1 MKKIFTTFILVA
13 ILIACQRKTN
23 TATTEPSPSTVDGTP
38 ASSTPICIQQK
49 IDSLKQLPVSNP
61 PSQVD
66 EYDYNGEK
74 VYGFSLGC
82 CDMFYAVYNG
92 NCNYICSPSGG
103 FTGRG
108 DGLCKDFNEKA
119 KLVRIV
125 WKDERK
131 K

>member
-1 MKKIFTTFILVA
+1 MAIFID
-13 ILIACQRKTN
+13 CQRKTN
-23 TATTEPSPSTVDGTP
+23 TATTQPSYPIAEETAV
-38 ASSTPICIQQK
+38 SSIPICIQQK

-82 CDMFYAVYNG
+82 CDMFYAVYNA
-92 NCNYICSPSGG
+92 NCNYICAPSGG

-108 DGLCKDFNEKA
+108 DGLCIDFNEKA
-119 KLVRIV
+119 KLVKVV